1 MPAIER
7 TPPALF
13 ALTVPGLEAVTAR
26 EIEDDLGGIVK
37 KKMNGIVVFRVDH
50 LDKNVLKLRTA
61 EDVFLLAWG
70 SDDLTYRASDLALIQ
85 KWTAKEPQW
94 PRLLEYHKA
103 IRPKPK
109 GRPSFRLIAQ
119 MHGEHGYKRS
129 DAFEALDKGLRG
141 KIPAHLIPT
150 AEDATLE
157 IWLRIMGKRALCG
170 VRLSDSKLRH
180 RTYKTE
186 HIQASLRPVVAA
198 AMVRLGTQEG
208 LTIDPCC
215 GAGTLLAEMF
225 DTNRQAEMIGGDI
238 DKNALVAAGTNL
250 RSWRERPPL
259 VRWDARELP
268 LGQGSIAKILC
279 NPPFGRQLSNPE
291 EIKGLYADMVAE
303 WQRVLQPGGQAVILA
318 SDIEALQAAAF
329 EQGWQ
334 QEGLYRIRLLGWPA
348 TISVWRSAIR
358 RCRDLGGRGFRRA
371 SSSKK

>member
-26 EIEDDLGGIVK
+26 EIEDDLGGVVK

-70 SDDLTYRASDLALIQ
+70 SDDLTYRASDLELIQ
-85 KWTAKEPQW
+85 KWTNKEPQW

-198 AMVRLGTQEG
+198 AMVRLGTMEG

-215 GAGTLLAEMF
+215 GAGTLLAETF

-268 LGQGSIAKILC
+268 LAQGSIAKILC

-334 QEGLYRIRLLGWPA
+334 QEGLYRIKLLGWPA
-348 TISVWRSAIR
+348 TISVWRSAYSA
-358 RCRDLGGRGFRRA
+358 LQY
-371 SSSKK
+371 